1 MTIGG
6 NEDAGR
12 GATSEQ
18 RHAPSHDGLPLF
30 EMRGISKAYGGV
42 QALTEASLSCRAGE
56 VHGLVGQNG
65 AGKSTLIK
73 IVSGAVL
80 ADAGE
85 ILHRGRSLKI
95 RSPREAWQN
104 SIGTVFQ
111 ELSLVGD
118 LSVGMNLLYG
128 TAGIARWGRIDLRRL
143 NALAREKLASVGL
156 PHLDPRAPV
165 RSLSLSDRQTL
176 EIAKVVLRKP
186 TLLVL
191 DEATSALHP
200 AQVEWLHGQA
210 ISFAAAG
217 GAVVFVSHRMQ
228 EVMAFSHRL
237 TVFRGGRDVGTGL
250 ARDFKHDDLIE
261 LMLGRRID
269 SSFPPKPAVSS
280 ASPALGEVRDL
291 ASGRRL
297 RGIDLDLHAGQ
308 ILGIAGLQG
317 QGQRDLFMAL
327 FGARPMTGRVRIA
340 GNPVTLHSPAQA
352 IRAGVAFI
360 PEDRA
365 TEGLFQTLSIKDNI
379 VLGNLGRVSRWGTL
393 LNRSPRRLVDRMIAL
408 LDVKLR
414 SPLQEVRALSGGNQ
428 QKVLLARSL
437 AQDPRVLLMYDPTRG
452 VDVGTKTEIYRL
464 MREQCSKG
472 VAVMFYSSDA
482 AELAGVCDRV
492 VVLHEGRIEAE
503 LHGGDLTE
511 EEIVRAMVGRTGSHA
526 AASVAS

>member
-1 MTIGG
+1 
-6 NEDAGR
+6 
-12 GATSEQ
+12 
-18 RHAPSHDGLPLF
+18 
-30 EMRGISKAYGGV
+30 
-42 QALTEASLSCRAGE
+42 
-56 VHGLVGQNG
+56 
-65 AGKSTLIK
+65 
-73 IVSGAVL
+73 
-80 ADAGE
+80 
-85 ILHRGRSLKI
+85 
-95 RSPREAWQN
+95 
-104 SIGTVFQ
+104 
-111 ELSLVGD
+111 
-118 LSVGMNLLYG
+118 
-128 TAGIARWGRIDLRRL
+128 
-143 NALAREKLASVGL
+143 
-156 PHLDPRAPV
+156 
-165 RSLSLSDRQTL
+165 
-176 EIAKVVLRKP
+176 
-186 TLLVL
+186 
-191 DEATSALHP
+191 
-200 AQVEWLHGQA
+200 
-210 ISFAAAG
+210 
-217 GAVVFVSHRMQ
+217 MQ
-228 EVMAFSHRL
+228 EVMSFSHRL
-237 TVFRGGRDVGTGL
+237 TVFREGRDVGTGL
-250 ARDFKHDDLIE
+250 VSDFQHDDLIE